1 MRRPVLRFLDR
12 VRRPRADSGTE
23 VALRQSLAAADE
35 ARRALAECEAR
46 LRLALAA
53 DDVSVYEIDV
63 LGDRVWLDHRAAALS
78 RGLLPSETWLPR
90 SDPRWREWLARIHPE
105 DRERR
110 RTELQATIDGRA
122 ESFALTYRFLDRDGA
137 WRWLVHRGAVV
148 ARVPGSRRPS
158 RIVAVARDVTE
169 QNDQAATLE
178 RQVAERTAALLERE
192 RRYRGIFE
200 SAFQI
205 TSLLTRDGV
214 VLELNRAAL
223 EFHGLSEREAIG
235 RRAWEFGPWSHCPRA
250 VAAFKARLA
259 QAGAGQF
266 VRYETT
272 QPDASG
278 RMLTFDFSLKPIVD
292 EAGQVTLLVA
302 EARDITERAGLQ
314 AQLVQAQK
322 MEVVGQL
329 TGGVAHDFN
338 NLLQALVGNLDL
350 IRRLA
355 ESTGD
360 ARLLHLTANAQR
372 AAARG
377 TRLTRQLLAFSRQQK
392 LRTERVDVGRLT
404 GGMNELLRR
413 AAGETVRLETA
424 ATPDLWPCLIDPTR
438 FETTLLNLVLNARDA
453 MPEGGTLRVTSAV
466 EEVDVGERVD
476 LLARGTYVTVSIAD
490 TGVGMDEATRAR
502 CFEPLFTTK
511 NPLKGTGLG
520 LASARRLVQ
529 ESGGV
534 ITCTS
539 RLGSG
544 TTFKIWLPAF
554 VASDDPTTQRVDD
567 QGSSFGVAS
576 LVSPTARTPMSG
588 TILLCEDDAGLR
600 RLALQVL
607 RRNGFEV
614 IETAT
619 AEEAL
624 EQRAAHEATIDLL
637 VSDVI
642 LPLMAGSEL
651 AARWQSEQPDFPVL
665 LMSGTASLDVISHL
679 TPGSASFLAKP
690 FRPSELVDAVVS
702 LLSRR
707 AVSRG

>member
-178 RQVAERTAALLERE
+178 RQVAERTAALQERE

-453 MPEGGTLRVTSAV
+453 MPEGGTVRIVAGNAV
-466 EEVDVGERVD
+466 LAAQEAQKLEVPAGDYVRVDV
-476 LLARGTYVTVSIAD
+476 AD
-490 TGVGMDEATRAR
+490 SGSGIMPEHLPHL
-502 CFEPLFTTK
+502 FEPFFTTK
-511 NPLKGTGLG
+511 DAGKGTGLG
-520 LASARRLVQ
+520 LAMVHGFVRQSVGAVTVASEPGR
-529 ESGGV
+529 
-534 ITCTS
+534 
-539 RLGSG
+539 G
-544 TTFKIWLPAF
+544 TTFSLFLPRA
-554 VASDDPTTQRVDD
+554 AEQAADSAPEPPRRGAATTMRGEPLDV
-567 QGSSFGVAS
+567 
-576 LVSPTARTPMSG
+576 LVV
-588 TILLCEDDAGLR
+588 EDDAEVREAMEFALTDAGHRVRTAGEADGALAILLSDAPIHLLVCDVTLPGSVDGLEIAATAR
-600 RLALQVL
+600 RRRPHLRILLASGYGADELHGAE
-607 RRNGFEV
+607 GFE
-614 IETAT
+614 
-619 AEEAL
+619 
-624 EQRAAHEATIDLL
+624 
-637 VSDVI
+637 
-642 LPLMAGSEL
+642 M
-651 AARWQSEQPDFPVL
+651 
-665 LMSGTASLDVISHL
+665 
-679 TPGSASFLAKP
+679 LAKP
-690 FRPSELVDAVVS
+690 FSQAD
-702 LLSRR
+702 LLLRVAQPCATVAAS
-707 AVSRG
+707 